1 MSASGTRFWV
11 DPTTG
16 ESTWTQPEVYAWSE
30 SADPAH
36 GGRTYFYNSVT
47 GESTWERPAPLSWVA
62 AEKGWW
68 SNNVT
73 SATSTTE
80 PEAFGHL
87 SADGKRYWVV
97 AGEASW
103 TAPAEFAWEAHSSAE
118 HGGRAYFHN
127 SVTGVTTW
135 DRPAA
140 LGWTR
145 RSYNRTQWVNLVT
158 GEASAET
165 PKPLVP
171 TAPKGKLPKEAAW
184 EKRTEGG
191 KEVYV
196 NSVTKEKSPD
206 LPADSN
212 LAWVQS
218 HIEL

>member
-1 MSASGTRFWV
+1 M
-11 DPTTG
+11 TG
-16 ESTWTQPEVYAWSE
+16 
-30 SADPAH
+30 
-36 GGRTYFYNSVT
+36 G
-47 GESTWERPAPLSWVA
+47 
-62 AEKGWW
+62 
-68 SNNVT
+68 
-73 SATSTTE
+73 
-80 PEAFGHL
+80 
-87 SADGKRYWVV
+87 
-97 AGEASW
+97 
-103 TAPAEFAWEAHSSAE
+103 
-118 HGGRAYFHN
+118 
-127 SVTGVTTW
+127 TTW

-184 EKRTEGG
+184 EKRTEAG